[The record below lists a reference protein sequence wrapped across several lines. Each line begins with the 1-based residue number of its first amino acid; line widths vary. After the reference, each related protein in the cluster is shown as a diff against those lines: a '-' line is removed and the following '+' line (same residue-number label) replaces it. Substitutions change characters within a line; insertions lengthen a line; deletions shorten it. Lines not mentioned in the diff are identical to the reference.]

1 MKKKLLIIGGSG
13 LVGNSLI
20 KHAYKL
26 HDVHFT
32 YNKINPMMCD
42 VDGTFLDLT
51 ENRSDI
57 TSLIKSLKPDVT
69 IHTAAHSSV
78 DHCESDHSSADLL
91 HVAITDDIAASC
103 NSVGSKLIY
112 ISTDAVFPGEINKK
126 YLEIDTPDPLNY
138 YGKTKLQAEK
148 IILNTSS
155 NNVVLRSAVIYG
167 WHQRSRFT
175 SWIIDSLS
183 QNKIVDPFVDQ
194 YNTPTLVDDLVTSIL
209 KIIELNISGLY
220 HATGRSCINR
230 YDFAIKLAKK
240 FGLKN
245 ELILPVTSKEKKQIA
260 PRPISTCLDST
271 KLENAI
277 SFNFKDI
284 DEGIDYIYK
293 KFKSVNPE

>member
-13 LVGNSLI
+13 LVGSSLI
-20 KHAYKL
+20 KSAFKSY
-26 HDVHFT
+26 DIHFT
-32 YNKINPMMCD
+32 YNKNKSIIQGI
-42 VDGTFLDLT
+42 DGIPIDLT
-51 ENRSDI
+51 KDRTKI
-57 TSLIKSLKPDVT
+57 ISLIQSLKPDVT

-78 DHCESDHSSADLL
+78 DHCEIDHNSADLL
-91 HVAITDDIAASC
+91 HVTITNDIASSC

-126 YLEIDTPDPLNY
+126 YLEIDTVNPLNY

-148 IILNTSS
+148 IILNISS
-155 NNVVLRSAVIYG
+155 YNVILRSAVIYG

-183 QNKIVDPFVDQ
+183 QNKIVDPFIDQ
-194 YNTPTLVDDLVTSIL
+194 YNTPTLVDDLVNSIL

-220 HATGRSCINR
+220 HATGKTCINR
-230 YDFAIKLAKK
+230 YDLAIKLAEK
-240 FGLKN
+240 FGLQK
-245 ELILPVTSKEKKQIA
+245 ELIKSTTSKEKKQTA

-271 KLENAI
+271 KLEKTI

-284 DEGIDYIYK
+284 DQGIAEI
-293 KFKSVNPE
+293 FKQSKSSNF